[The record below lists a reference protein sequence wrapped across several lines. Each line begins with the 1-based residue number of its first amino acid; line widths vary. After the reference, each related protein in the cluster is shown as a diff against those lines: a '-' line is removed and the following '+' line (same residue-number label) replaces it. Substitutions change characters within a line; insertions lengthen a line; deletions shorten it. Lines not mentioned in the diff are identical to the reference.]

1 MDVDENSTR
10 GNQVGATS
18 IAIELTGEMLIGA
31 RGVRGTE
38 STLRAVDPATGA
50 ELEPDFGGGSARDV
64 DAACV
69 LAEAAFNPFR
79 AVSLERR
86 AEFLEAIAQGILDL
100 GDVLVE
106 RVIRESGLPRGRV
119 EGERGR
125 TVGQL
130 RLFATLAREGRWLN
144 ATIDRA
150 LPERKPAPRPDLRA
164 QKIAVG
170 PVAVFSASNFPLA
183 FSVAGGDT
191 AAAFAAGCPVVAKSH
206 SSHLGT
212 SELVGRVIQKVVAD
226 CGLPEGVFSL
236 LVGSGSS
243 VGEELVKHSAIQAV
257 GFTGSRRV
265 GRTLVALAAAREVPI
280 PVYAEMSSIN
290 PVFLLPG
297 ALAQRAEQIAQGLID
312 SVTLG
317 TGQFCTKPG
326 IAMGIAGPDFER
338 FRAAAQAGVEAKAAT
353 TMLNSGIH
361 RAYCHG
367 AAQWG
372 KDSGVQRLSAGGA
385 APEGSYAGQ
394 PMLFATTARHFM
406 ETPSLL
412 EEVFGPAVLLIE
424 CGGGDELL
432 AVASSLNGQ
441 LTATLHLADA
451 DTELARTLVPLLERK
466 AGRILVNGF
475 PTGVEVCY
483 AMVHG
488 GPPPATSDSRA
499 TSVGAMSIER
509 FLRPVCYQGFPAE
522 LLPEAL
528 QDANPLHLLRLVEG
542 KLEQA

>member
-1 MDVDENSTR
+1 MVTVEM
-10 GNQVGATS
+10 V
-18 IAIELTGEMLIGA
+18 TGEMLIGG
-31 RGVRGTE
+31 RTVRGTE
-38 STLRAVDPATGA
+38 GTIRAVNPATGA
-50 ELEPDFGGGSARDV
+50 ELEPEFGEGSAADV
-64 DAACV
+64 DAACE
-69 LAEAAFNPFR
+69 LAEAAFDAYR
-79 AVSLERR
+79 AVSLEER
-86 AEFLEAIAQGILDL
+86 ARFLEAIAQGILDL

-106 RVIRESGLPRGRV
+106 RVMSESGLPRARV

-130 RLFATLAREGRWLN
+130 RLFASLAREGRWLN

-150 LPERKPAPRPDLRA
+150 LPDRKPAPRADLRA
-164 QKIAVG
+164 QKIPVG

-191 AAAFAAGCPVVAKSH
+191 AAAFAAGCPVVAKAH

-212 SELVGRVIQKVVAD
+212 SELVGRVIQKAIAD

-236 LVGSGSS
+236 LVGGGAS
-243 VGEELVKHSAIQAV
+243 VGEALVQHPAIQAV

-265 GRTLVALAAAREVPI
+265 GRHMVALAMAREVPI

-290 PVFLLPG
+290 PVFLLPA
-297 ALAQRAEQIAQGLID
+297 ALAQRAEKIAQGLVD

-326 IAMGIAGPDFER
+326 IVMGVAGPDFDR
-338 FRAAAQAGVEAKAAT
+338 FRTAAQAAVEAKAAT

-361 RAYCHG
+361 RAYCQG
-367 AAQWG
+367 ASDWG
-372 KDSGVQRLSAGGA
+372 KDSGVRTLSSGGA
-385 APEGSYAGQ
+385 PPSGGYAGQ
-394 PMLFATTARHFM
+394 PMLFSTTGKHFLKS
-406 ETPSLL
+406 PKLL
-412 EEVFGPAVLLIE
+412 DEVFGPAALLIE
-424 CGGGDELL
+424 CSGTDELL
-432 AVASSLNGQ
+432 AIAKYLNGQ
-441 LTATLHLADA
+441 LTATMHLAEQ
-451 DTELARTLVPLLERK
+451 DTELARVLLPTLERK
-466 AGRILVNGF
+466 AGRVLVNGF

-488 GPPPATSDSRA
+488 GPPPATSDSRV

-509 FLRPVCYQGFPAE
+509 FLRPVCYQDFPAG

-528 QDANPLHLLRLVEG
+528 KDSNSLHLWRLVEG
-542 KLEQA
+542 KLQQQ

>member
-1 MDVDENSTR
+1 M
-10 GNQVGATS
+10 A
-18 IAIELTGEMLIGA
+18 IAEMTLTGEMLIGA
-31 RGVRGTE
+31 RMVRGTSE
-38 STLRAVDPATGA
+38 TIHAVNPATGA
-50 ELEPDFGGGSARDV
+50 EMEPAFGGGSAQEV

-69 LAEAAFNPFR
+69 LAEAAFDAYR

-86 AEFLEAIAQGILDL
+86 AKFLEAIAQGIIDL

-106 RVIRESGLPRGRV
+106 RVMSESGLPRGRV

-130 RLFATLAREGRWLN
+130 RLFASLAREGRWLN
-144 ATIDRA
+144 ATIDPA
-150 LPERKPAPRPDLRA
+150 LPDRKPLPRADLRA
-164 QKIAVG
+164 QKIPVG

-191 AAAFAAGCPVVAKSH
+191 AAALAAGCPVVAKSH

-212 SELVGRVIQKVVAD
+212 SELVGRVIQKVVMD

-236 LVGSGSS
+236 LVGGGAT
-243 VGEELVKHSAIQAV
+243 VGEALVQHPAIQAV

-297 ALAQRAEQIAQGLID
+297 AMAQRAEAIAQGLID

-326 IAMGIAGPDFER
+326 IVIGIAGPDFER
-338 FRAAAQAGVEAKAAT
+338 FRAAAQSCVEAKVAT

-361 RAYCHG
+361 RAYCQGTDHW
-367 AAQWG
+367 A
-372 KDSGVQRLSAGGA
+372 KDNGVSTVSTGGES
-385 APEGSYAGQ
+385 PSGSYAGQ
-394 PMLFATTARHFM
+394 PKLFVTKAQHFLKS
-406 ETPSLL
+406 PNLL
-412 EEVFGPAVLLIE
+412 EEVFGPAALLIE
-424 CGGGDELL
+424 CSGTDELL
-432 AVASSLNGQ
+432 AIAGHLNGQ
-441 LTATLHLADA
+441 LTATLHLAEQDLA
-451 DTELARTLVPLLERK
+451 LARTLVPLLERK

-475 PTGVEVCY
+475 PTGVEVTY

-488 GPPPATSDSRA
+488 GPSPATSDSRV

-509 FLRPVCYQGFPAE
+509 FLRPVCYQDFPAA
-522 LLPEAL
+522 LLPESL
-528 QDANPLHLLRLVEG
+528 QEANPLHLWRLVEG
-542 KLEQA
+542 KITQP